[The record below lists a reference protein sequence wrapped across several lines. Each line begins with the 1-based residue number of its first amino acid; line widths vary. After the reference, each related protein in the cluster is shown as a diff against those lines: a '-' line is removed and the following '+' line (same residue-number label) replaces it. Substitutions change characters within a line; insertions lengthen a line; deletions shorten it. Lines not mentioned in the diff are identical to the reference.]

1 MNQVNSDQFATFL
14 IAEYEQ
20 GSETL
25 LRNEEGG
32 EKRLTFFATLTGAT
46 IAVLGFTLGPDAKPS
61 WEVVHIAL
69 TLALTTLL
77 IFGWLTGLRLA
88 HRNRTTDKMKWGLN
102 RVRLY
107 FADGQEDRLRCF
119 VFDPID
125 TRSRAEE
132 TKSWVRKGGWLET
145 TFVIN
150 AMLFGALAATILD
163 GILPIAGCVPP
174 LWGRVLLDAIVAS
187 AFSLLL
193 WMLQCSM
200 RTRDEKPARE
210 EKPG

>member
-32 EKRLTFFATLTGAT
+32 EKRATFFATLTGGT
-46 IAVLGFTLGPDAKPS
+46 VAV
-61 WEVVHIAL
+61 
-69 TLALTTLL
+69 
-77 IFGWLTGLRLA
+77 
-88 HRNRTTDKMKWGLN
+88 
-102 RVRLY
+102 
-107 FADGQEDRLRCF
+107 
-119 VFDPID
+119 
-125 TRSRAEE
+125 
-132 TKSWVRKGGWLET
+132 

-150 AMLFGALAATILD
+150 ALLFGALAATILD
-163 GILPIAGCVPP
+163 GILPIAGCVLP
-174 LWGRVLLDAIVAS
+174 LGARVLLDAIVAS

-200 RTRDEKPARE
+200 RTRDKKPARE

>member
-1 MNQVNSDQFATFL
+1 MNQVDSHQFETFL

-32 EKRLTFFATLTGAT
+32 EKRLTFFASLTGGT

-61 WEVVHIAL
+61 SEVVHIAL
-69 TLALTTLL
+69 TLALATLL
-77 IFGWLTGLRLA
+77 IFGWLTALRLA
-88 HRNRTTDKMKWGLN
+88 HRNRTTDKMKRGLN

-150 AMLFGALAATILD
+150 AMLFGALAATLLD
-163 GILPIAGCVPP
+163 GILPVAGCELPFWP
-174 LWGRVLLDAIVAS
+174 RLLLDAIVAG

-193 WMLQCSM
+193 WVLQCSM
-200 RTRDEKPARE
+200 RTREARAE
-210 EKPG
+210 